1 VADQDNSLPAP
12 LPQGPTRSAAA
23 REVLLLASD
32 EELLRHVEIEHTRT
46 GGPGGQHRNKV
57 ESGVRMKH
65 PPTGITVTATERRS
79 QHQNKAEA
87 VGRMR
92 AALALGVRSPA
103 VEHDELPADL
113 AAQLGLL
120 HWHRIS
126 PNNPLFWR
134 LAARILDRLVADQ
147 ARLSDTARALGVSTG
162 SLSKFLS
169 DDPAL
174 WQAANRLRAA
184 FGHGP
189 LRTNG

>member
-1 VADQDNSLPAP
+1 MTDQNNPLPAP
-12 LPQGPTRSAAA
+12 QPPGPTMSAAA
-23 REVLLLASD
+23 REVLLIASD

-103 VEHDELPADL
+103 VERDALPADL

-120 HWHRIS
+120 HWHRLS
-126 PNNPLFWR
+126 PHNPLFWR
-134 LAARILDRLVADQ
+134 LAARILDRLTADQ
-147 ARLSDTARALGVSTG
+147 ARLSDTARFLGVSTG
-162 SLSKFLS
+162 TLAKFLS

-174 WQAANRLRAA
+174 WQAANRLRAV

-189 LRTNG
+189 LRAS

>member
-1 VADQDNSLPAP
+1 MTNQEKRLPAP
-12 LPQGPTRSAAA
+12 VPPGPTMSAAA
-23 REVLLLASD
+23 REALLSASD
-32 EELLRHVEIEHTRT
+32 EELLRHVAIEHTRT

-65 PPTGITVTATERRS
+65 PPTGVTVTATERRS

-103 VEHDELPADL
+103 VERDALPADL

-120 HWHRIS
+120 HWHRVS
-126 PNNPLFWR
+126 PHNPLFWR
-134 LAARILDRLVADQ
+134 LAARLLDRLTADQ
-147 ARLSDTARALGVSTG
+147 GRLSDAARALGVSTG
-162 SLSKFLS
+162 TLSKFLS
-169 DDPAL
+169 ADPAL

-184 FGHGP
+184 FGHTP
-189 LRTNG
+189 LRAG

>member
-1 VADQDNSLPAP
+1 M
-12 LPQGPTRSAAA
+12 SAAT
-23 REVLLLASD
+23 REALLSASD
-32 EELLRHVEIEHTRT
+32 EELLRHVEIDHTRT

-103 VEHDELPADL
+103 AERDALPADL

-120 HWHRIS
+120 HWHRVS
-126 PNNPLFWR
+126 PHHPLFWR

-184 FGHGP
+184 FGHTP
-189 LRTNG
+189 LRNG